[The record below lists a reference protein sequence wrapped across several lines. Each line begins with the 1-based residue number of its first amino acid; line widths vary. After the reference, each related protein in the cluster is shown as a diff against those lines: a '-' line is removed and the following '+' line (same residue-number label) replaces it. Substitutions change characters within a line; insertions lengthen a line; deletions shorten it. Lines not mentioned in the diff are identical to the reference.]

1 MKMKHLRRAK
11 LVAILTVLGLLTLP
25 TAVLGS
31 TVTLISGASYDAE
44 LAGFFTFGGENHL
57 VFAMADGSLM
67 SFAQSEVVLIQ
78 LGSSSRAQSQPPAV
92 AQPPAAATPPV
103 PPQPE
108 YVRTEREPN
117 NDAASANLIA
127 PGTNITGAV
136 STTGDTD
143 MYRISVATHG
153 SFHVTCT
160 QPADF
165 YLEILDSSG
174 YRIAGDDCGG
184 AGSAMVLDGD
194 VFRAGDYFVV
204 VRGYSSGYT
213 SDTPY
218 SLRAEFR
225 EARDA
230 FEPNDSIQQAS
241 PVVSGRQF
249 DSFIYRPDDVDYYRI
264 DVTGPTSIKVTSTQ
278 PEDYY
283 LSIVDGTGKN
293 TLYGGD
299 LGSVGTNML
308 LEGEVFEPG
317 TYFVV
322 MRGYSS
328 SKYNMHTPYSMTI
341 SLNPGGIDRYEPND
355 RPEQAA
361 TPPLGQTFA
370 SFIDKPGDD
379 DYYKINITGPSQ
391 IVIESDQPSDYH
403 LSLLDRDG
411 RTVIEGG
418 DFGNAGSKMQLTR
431 DVFDPGTYYVL
442 MRGYGSSIYNM
453 HVPYNMKITV
463 KTAIVDAAEPNDS
476 ASQAKGLQ
484 LGRTV
489 TGVVSTAADQDW
501 WFFDAPILGKVRIN
515 CTQPADF
522 LFRIVD
528 SSGKEITSHDLGGK
542 GVVADVTMQLAPMM
556 RYFVV
561 VQPYSSSGFNV
572 NEAYQLTVSPSL

>member
-1 MKMKHLRRAK
+1 MKHVHRARF
-11 LVAILTVLGLLTLP
+11 VAILTVLGLLALSA
-25 TAVLGS
+25 AVLGS
-31 TVTLISGASYDAE
+31 TVTLINGASYNAE
-44 LAGFFTFGGENHL
+44 LVGFFTFGGENHL

-67 SFAQSEVVLIQ
+67 SFAQSELALIQ
-78 LGSSSRAQSQPPAV
+78 LGPGSQAQSQPPAV
-92 AQPPAAATPPV
+92 AQPPTAVTPPA
-103 PPQPE
+103 PPQAQ
-108 YVRTEREPN
+108 YVRAEREPN

-127 PGTNITGAV
+127 TGTDITGAV

-143 MYRISVATHG
+143 MYKISVATHG

-165 YLEILDSSG
+165 YLEILDASG

-184 AGSAMVLDGD
+184 TGSAMVLDGD

-204 VRGYSSGYT
+204 VRGYSSGHT

-225 EARDA
+225 EARDG

-241 PVVSGRQF
+241 PVVSGMQF
-249 DSFIYRPDDVDYYRI
+249 DSFIYKPDDVDYYRI

-283 LSIVDGTGKN
+283 LSIVDSTGTG

-299 LGSVGTNML
+299 LGSVGANML
-308 LEGEVFEPG
+308 LEGDVFEPG
-317 TYFVV
+317 TYYVV

-355 RPEQAA
+355 KPGQAA
-361 TPPLGQTFA
+361 TPPIGQAFA
-370 SFIDKPGDD
+370 SFLGKPGDE
-379 DYYKINITGPSQ
+379 DYYKVNITGPSQ
-391 IVIESDQPSDYH
+391 ITIESDQPSDYH

-418 DFGNAGSKMQLTR
+418 DFGNAGSEMKISR

-442 MRGYGSSIYNM
+442 MRGYGSSVYNM
-453 HVPYNMKITV
+453 HAPYNMKITV
-463 KTAIVDAAEPNDS
+463 KSAVVDAAEPNDS
-476 ASQAKGLQ
+476 ASQSKGLQ
-484 LGRTV
+484 LGHTV
-489 TGVVSTAADQDW
+489 MGVISTSTDQDW
-501 WFFDAPILGKVRIN
+501 WFFDAPLLGKVRIN

-522 LFRIVD
+522 MFRIVD
-528 SSGKEITSHDLGGK
+528 SSGKEITKQDLGGK

-556 RYFVV
+556 RYYIV
-561 VQPYSSSGFNV
+561 VQPYSNSDFDI
-572 NEAYQLTVSPSL
+572 NEAYKLTVSPSL